1 MKKKLLSFL
10 FSICCILVLPINAF
24 AVNTETEQQ
33 QKEQKTVIAKQITIS
48 EKEFANIE
56 KLQIFWARGQVTI
69 NKSPDKNV
77 YITEKSYIKPKESE
91 TVSTFI
97 KNDTLTIN
105 DNNSLPYLSI
115 KGFVDTEQLQK
126 LLKEYYNTEYDLE
139 ISLPEKQYKEFYFK
153 TTNAD
158 YILENHTIDTM
169 ISETVNGTVEYKNIK
184 ANNINSN
191 SINGNILLHSDV
203 QSQQYYLKSVNGNI
217 DAVFSVFPASLFTN
231 TVNGSITLTLPE
243 NDGFSINKSKLKT
256 TKNLN
261 SSFSLKDANNKKIY
275 KNGKIVLDI
284 VCINGSVT
292 LKKLENI

>member
-1 MKKKLLSFL
+1 MKKKLISFL
-10 FSICCILVLPINAF
+10 LSIFCIIVLPITTF
-24 AVNTETEQQ
+24 AVDTEIEQK
-33 QKEQKTVIAKQITIS
+33 QKEQKTIIAKQITIS

-69 NKSPDKNV
+69 NKSSDKNI
-77 YITEKSYIKPKESE
+77 YITERAYVMPKESE
-91 TVSTFI
+91 TVSSFI

-115 KGFVDTEQLQK
+115 KGSMNTEQLQK

-139 ISLPEKQYKEFYFK
+139 IALPEKQYKELYFK

-158 YILENHTIDTM
+158 CILENHIIDTI
-169 ISETVNGTVEYKNIK
+169 ISETVNGTTKYNNIK
-184 ANNINSN
+184 ANTINSN
-191 SINGNILLHSDV
+191 SINGDIILYSDV
-203 QSQQYYLKSVNGNI
+203 QSQQYHLKSVNGNI
-217 DAVFSVFPASLFTN
+217 DAVFSVFPTSVFTN
-231 TVNGSITLTLPE
+231 TVNGNITLTLPE

-275 KNGKIVLDI
+275 KNGKTVLDI
-284 VCINGSVT
+284 VCINGIVT